1 MLRAI
6 EQLVRGERTSVGNH
20 RCRCYSEGNHQKED
34 YIYHCTAIC
43 KVDHTTRKF
52 MIDKGEYG
60 DKMSTN
66 RAVKDYRTYFNSKGY
81 EEVFKS
87 HNDMKD
93 YLVEVEN
100 NSMYR
105 CYIGDLIRQFAQVT
119 ITKKTSE
126 VPGVKYVAELSM
138 ASDSYAESFSF
149 KYSGP
154 KSLEREIYGCFALW
168 FEN

>member
-1 MLRAI
+1 MLKAI
-6 EQLVRGERTSVGNH
+6 EQLVKGERTSVGNH
-20 RCRCYSEGNHQKED
+20 RCRSYSEGNHQRED

-43 KVDHTTRKF
+43 MVDHTTRKF

-66 RAVKDYRTYFNSKGY
+66 RAVKDYRDYFNANGY

-93 YLVEVEN
+93 YLVETTQQ
-100 NSMYR
+100 MYR
-105 CYIGDLIRQFAQVT
+105 CYLGDLVRQFAQVT
-119 ITKKTSE
+119 IIKKKGIE
-126 VPGVKYVAELSM
+126 PVKYVAELYM
-138 ASDSYAESFSF
+138 ASESYAESFSF
-149 KYSGP
+149 EYKGP
-154 KSLEREIYGCFALW
+154 KTLEREIYGCFSLW